1 MKGRARAQ
9 TLAAADRNGRSRQR
23 GRTCAGMVRRDRRE
37 TAAAGGAE
45 RIDFAGMR
53 IGELLVDA
61 RLASPFDVESGLRTQ
76 AQYGGRL
83 GSILADLGIVELDAI
98 AAALGR
104 QHGVPAVTSRQ
115 LGAID
120 PAVLAK
126 IPRKAAERC
135 HAIPLAMAGPRRL
148 VVALRDPQDLA
159 ALDAIQVVAG
169 MRIEPRV
176 AAELQIERALER
188 HYHVLRADDR
198 FVRMSAQT
206 ARRRDSPPPSSAR
219 DRPRATGLSMPALPA
234 VEVAPAIPLAPSAQ
248 AAHGPA
254 SHVRSA
260 QPHPPGP
267 SDIPRFAP
275 PPRFAIPAPPTS
287 ARARSAFE
295 DLQELPEEE
304 PFASPAPP
312 SAPQPR
318 ARSIP
323 VGELLVA
330 EERGGASAPP
340 ELGSLRAL
348 LVADDEL
355 VEPARPGRA
364 RDDRVEELDDER
376 EAAEGP
382 LRHVFG
388 EAYERE
394 LEEEP
399 EHISSLPADAILGPP
414 TELPPV
420 PLPRR
425 AGPPETPL
433 HLSLSPSAPPARGSV
448 PPPRR
453 VAEGPYR
460 ALSLPPEETE
470 PRRSEPP
477 PRASAPPPPPSALP
491 PMSEP
496 APMPARVPVF
506 DPAPAPPSTSSGPRP
521 SVRPRSVAPRPTYD
535 RAQAAERMAG
545 SVTKEGVANAIT
557 AFLRGAFDCGLV
569 LVVRDGAALGFRG
582 FAPGVDDEAI
592 EAIVVPLS
600 QPSSLRAAHDGKQ
613 RVVEAPS
620 EASTQRLLR
629 LLGVPHAAEVAVAP
643 VVIRGRVVN
652 LLFGAASAKVP
663 RAVAEALDQV
673 AADAA
678 AAYVRLIKSAR

>member
-318 ARSIP
+318 ARD
-323 VGELLVA
+323 
-330 EERGGASAPP
+330 ERV
-340 ELGSLRAL
+340 EAL
-348 LVADDEL
+348 D
-355 VEPARPGRA
+355 
-364 RDDRVEELDDER
+364 DDRED
-376 EAAEGP
+376 AEGP

-394 LEEEP
+394 LEREP

-477 PRASAPPPPPSALP
+477 PRASAPPPPPPALP

-496 APMPARVPVF
+496 APAPVPLPVF
-506 DPAPAPPSTSSGPRP
+506 EPAPAPPSTSSGPRP
-521 SVRPRSVAPRPTYD
+521 SVRPRSIAPRPTYD

-663 RAVAEALDQV
+663 RAIAEALDQV